1 MIGNIYL
8 GIKFEAA
15 SLDWPWLRFRL
26 HDPRWRTRIVSHLSH
41 QQKMKKLQLLSKAM
55 QEVAMF
61 KIEMARDGYLYNC
74 QPLGNSD
81 DDENDGELGTKS
93 RSSLSILAFQI

>member
-1 MIGNIYL
+1 M

-26 HDPRWRTRIVSHLSH
+26 HDPRWRTRIISHLSH
-41 QQKMKKLQLLSKAM
+41 QQKTKKLQILSKAM

-61 KIEMARDGYLYNC
+61 KTEMTREGTCTIAS
-74 QPLGNSD
+74 PKENSG
-81 DDENDGELGTKS
+81 DDENDGELG
-93 RSSLSILAFQI
+93 